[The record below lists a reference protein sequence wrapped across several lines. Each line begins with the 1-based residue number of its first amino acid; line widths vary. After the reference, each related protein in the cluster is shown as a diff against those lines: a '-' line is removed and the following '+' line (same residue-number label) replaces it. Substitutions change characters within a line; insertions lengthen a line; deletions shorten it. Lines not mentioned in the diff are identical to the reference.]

1 MTLSPEFVLSIASIA
16 IVLSTVHLAITAGLV
31 VVMNF
36 MWKSLARIEAKLDK
50 VEEENQKIVTETRT
64 RYHMLE
70 KAFDGLA
77 DRLQTISLR

>member
-36 MWKSLARIEAKLDK
+36 MWRSLSRIETKLETVQAETHK
-50 VEEENQKIVTETRT
+50 THTELNT
-64 RYHMLE
+64 RYHLLD
-70 KAFDGLA
+70 KAFSDLA
-77 DRLQTISLR
+77 QELSR